1 MSMSD
6 PRIFRPSPR
15 AEAAL
20 RLFCFPYAG
29 AGAPIFR
36 LWPQYLPDTV
46 ELIAFHPAGRG
57 HRFREPPLDSIGEM
71 VDATLDAFAPF
82 MDRPF
87 AFFGHS
93 LGSIVA
99 AEAARLLQSKGRAPV
114 HLFVSARP
122 PERKREDEIHHLPDD
137 EFVDAMNRRYQGIPA
152 AIMEQPELLELL
164 LPPLRAD
171 IRALEHFHPPADR
184 ARIASPTTVFG
195 GTRDRQVS
203 LEDLDAWHGETAAPC
218 RIRTFDGDHFYIDPQ
233 REALLADITA
243 TLSTHLSA
251 LRAANSAAR

>member
-15 AEAAL
+15 PEAAL

-36 LWPQYLPDTV
+36 LWPQYLPEAVD
-46 ELIAFHPAGRG
+46 LIAFHPAGRG
-57 HRFREPPLDSIGEM
+57 HRLREPPLDSIDAM
-71 VDATLDAFAPF
+71 VAATLDAFEPW

-93 LGSIVA
+93 LGAIVA
-99 AEAARLLQSKGRAPV
+99 SEAARVLQSQGRGPA

-122 PERKREDEIHHLPDD
+122 LERKREDEIHHLPDA

-184 ARIASPTTVFG
+184 PKIASPTTVFG
-195 GTRDRQVS
+195 GSRDRQVPVEA
-203 LEDLDAWHGETAAPC
+203 LEAWHGETSEPC
-218 RIRTFDGDHFYIDPQ
+218 RIRIFDGDHFYIDPQ
-233 REALLADITA
+233 RQALVGDIA
-243 TLSTHLSA
+243 GTLSAHLA
-251 LRAANSAAR
+251 AMQRAALAAQ

>member
-1 MSMSD
+1 MSD
-6 PRIFRPSPR
+6 PRVYRPAPR
-15 AEAAL
+15 ADAAF

-29 AGAPIFR
+29 AGAPVYR

-57 HRFREPPLDSIGEM
+57 HRLREAPLDSIDGM
-71 VDATLDAFAPF
+71 VAATLDAFEPW

-93 LGSIVA
+93 LGAIVA
-99 AEAARLLQSKGRAPV
+99 SEAARVLQAQGRAPA

-122 PERKREDEIHHLPDD
+122 PERKREDEIHHLPDG

-152 AIMEQPELLELL
+152 EIMEQPELLELL

-171 IRALEHFHPPADR
+171 IRALEHFHPPAGR
-184 ARIASPTTVFG
+184 PKIASPTTVFG
-195 GTRDRQVS
+195 GTRDRQVPV
-203 LEDLDAWHGETAAPC
+203 EDLEAWHGETLELC
-218 RIRTFDGDHFYIDPQ
+218 RIRTFDGDHFYIDPHRQ
-233 REALLADITA
+233 ALVGDIAA
-243 TLSTHLSA
+243 TLSSHLA
-251 LRAANSAAR
+251 AAHRAAPAAQ

>member
-1 MSMSD
+1 M
-6 PRIFRPSPR
+6 
-15 AEAAL
+15 

-29 AGAPIFR
+29 AGAPVFR

-57 HRFREPPLDSIGEM
+57 HRLREPPLDSIGAM
-71 VDATLDAFAPF
+71 VEATLAAFEPW

-99 AEAARLLQSKGRAPV
+99 SEAARVLQERGRAPA

-122 PERKREDEIHHLPDD
+122 PERKREDEIHHLPDA

-152 AIMEQPELLELL
+152 EVMAHADLLELL

-171 IRALEHFHPPADR
+171 IRALEHFHPAADR
-184 ARIASPTTVFG
+184 PKITAPTTVFG

-203 LEDLDAWHGETAAPC
+203 VADLEAWHGETSAPC

-233 REALLADITA
+233 RAALVGDIAA
-243 TLSTHLSA
+243 TLSAHLA
-251 LRAANSAAR
+251 AARDGNPAAR